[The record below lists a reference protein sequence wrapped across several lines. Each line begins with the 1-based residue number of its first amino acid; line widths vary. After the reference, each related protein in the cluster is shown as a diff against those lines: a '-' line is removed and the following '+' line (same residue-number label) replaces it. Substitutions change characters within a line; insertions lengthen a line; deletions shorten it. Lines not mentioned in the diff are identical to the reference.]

1 MALSVIE
8 QKQREALGRSGPFTI
23 ERASDTLRRRLLV
36 AQGLPISSKASLG
49 ADAMERGPH
58 WPEPGFP
65 KAAGEGN
72 DRASPLPGEGPL
84 RLTLVDALT
93 VAARNN
99 RAYQSRKEDVF
110 RAALDLDLEK
120 QEFRNTFAGTL
131 ESVISTDRSGT
142 STVSGLRNTGEMEWD
157 RTLKTGA
164 ALSARIAMDLVK
176 LLTLDRDSAYGLLA
190 DATITIPLLAGSARH
205 VVTEDL
211 TQAEREVVYS
221 LYALER
227 FRRTLAVSVA
237 GEYLGVLQQLDQVRN
252 TQENY
257 RHLLVSTRRA
267 RRLADAGRLPEIQV
281 DQARQ
286 DELRARDRW
295 IAARQAYDR
304 RLDSFKLTLGVSTD
318 ARVEPDRAELDRLA
332 ETAARAI
339 AARTKERTTSAPAVA
354 ADAPVELSPPRASGG
369 GPLELAPSRAVKISL
384 AHRLDLRAVLGRIVD
399 AQRGVAVA
407 ADALQ
412 AGLALTGT
420 AEAGGRRTVATAGS
434 GNARLRPKKG
444 TYTAG
449 LLLDLPLER
458 TAERNAYRD
467 SYIVLARAV
476 RDAQELEDQ
485 IKLAVRNL
493 LRVLVQARE
502 SYRIQAE
509 AARLAQRRVTSTNLF
524 LQAGRAQIRDLLEAQ
539 EALVSA
545 LNARTAA
552 LVDYRV
558 AELELQRDMGVLKID
573 DKGLWSEYKPDGP
586 E

>member
-1 MALSVIE
+1 M
-8 QKQREALGRSGPFTI
+8 
-23 ERASDTLRRRLLV
+23 
-36 AQGLPISSKASLG
+36 
-49 ADAMERGPH
+49 
-58 WPEPGFP
+58 
-65 KAAGEGN
+65 
-72 DRASPLPGEGPL
+72 
-84 RLTLVDALT
+84 
-93 VAARNN
+93 
-99 RAYQSRKEDVF
+99 
-110 RAALDLDLEK
+110 
-120 QEFRNTFAGTL
+120 
-131 ESVISTDRSGT
+131 
-142 STVSGLRNTGEMEWD
+142 
-157 RTLKTGA
+157 
-164 ALSARIAMDLVK
+164 
-176 LLTLDRDSAYGLLA
+176 
-190 DATITIPLLAGSARH
+190 
-205 VVTEDL
+205 
-211 TQAEREVVYS
+211 
-221 LYALER
+221 
-227 FRRTLAVSVA
+227 
-237 GEYLGVLQQLDQVRN
+237 
-252 TQENY
+252 
-257 RHLLVSTRRA
+257 
-267 RRLADAGRLPEIQV
+267 
-281 DQARQ
+281 
-286 DELRARDRW
+286 
-295 IAARQAYDR
+295 
-304 RLDSFKLTLGVSTD
+304 
-318 ARVEPDRAELDRLA
+318 
-332 ETAARAI
+332 
-339 AARTKERTTSAPAVA
+339 
-354 ADAPVELSPPRASGG
+354 
-369 GPLELAPSRAVKISL
+369 
-384 AHRLDLRAVLGRIVD
+384 
-399 AQRGVAVA
+399 AVA